1 MDSSSFLQFRLSR
14 SICASSVRDFYDH
27 PASVNTTESAQATIR
42 GAPAN
47 GTDPN
52 SVKSNR
58 YDSVGV
64 DQLGDISLGTND
76 TLRVSSS
83 WHNGSIADP
92 SIFSGIDTTDS
103 DMLLLRNLRHRNHFR
118 SDFVDLNSY
127 RRSFGTSLVMNTTIK
142 NGQVVELN
150 DAGFRALVGVPSLQ
164 SGQSV
169 ALEKSMALVFSLAM
183 IHIPRGPENLS
194 ETVDE
199 VRNYYSTDA
208 GPMRTCLR
216 KAGAFFSGH
225 QGWFAQPSP
234 NVNVTRSLSDL
245 HQLRA
250 DYFDTV
256 VRPDG
261 TKYVNF
267 DPIPRYTLSDDS
279 NSPISH
285 FIHNTKAYSGGAIGT
300 GSAGNILSSVDSG
313 MNNVG
318 SPSLERLQRFVVSF
332 GFIPLIV
339 AAILIAAWISKL
351 LIVTRALAGVRT
363 VEDCYGGLRPYWG
376 VVCPMMTAQDALLA
390 WECFRPASSADPSR
404 TRR

>member
-150 DAGFRALVGVPSLQ
+150 DAGFRALFGVPSLQ

-183 IHIPRGPENLS
+183 IHIPRGSGSISFP
-194 ETVDE
+194 
-199 VRNYYSTDA
+199 
-208 GPMRTCLR
+208 R
-216 KAGAFFSGH
+216 KATGADGGRGSELLLDRRRSYDKNVLGADMCELTMLADMLAEGGGILQWASRMVCTTSTQVNMVSGTVLLLK
-225 QGWFAQPSP
+225 Q
-234 NVNVTRSLSDL
+234 DK
-245 HQLRA
+245 A

-279 NSPISH
+279 NSPTSH

-313 MNNVG
+313 MNNFDI
-318 SPSLERLQRFVVSF
+318 Q
-332 GFIPLIV
+332 
-339 AAILIAAWISKL
+339 AAIRIAATMRGMKP
-351 LIVTRALAGVRT
+351 T
-363 VEDCYGGLRPYWG
+363 V
-376 VVCPMMTAQDALLA
+376 
-390 WECFRPASSADPSR
+390 
-404 TRR
+404 